1 MDNEDFRIV
10 KRDPG
15 NVLTV
20 LIKNSGA
27 TASIPEEAAPR
38 STADTAD
45 MSYIANKDLDG
56 EWKQIGA

>member
-1 MDNEDFRIV
+1 MENEDFRIV

-27 TASIPEEAAPR
+27 TASIPAAPG
-38 STADTAD
+38 STAYTAN

-56 EWKQIGA
+56 EWKRIGA

>member
-1 MDNEDFRIV
+1 MENEDFRIV

-27 TASIPEEAAPR
+27 TASIPEEAAPG
-38 STADTAD
+38 STAYTAD